1 MLRVAQISFHH
12 DAAERR
18 PAELLDA
25 WPTLTQLA
33 VSARDGGAQVQ
44 VYQASWHVE
53 RIEHAGVAL
62 HFGPFEGGGL
72 RAAVA
77 GADVLHV
84 QGLGFA
90 RDVLRLAAVAQGR
103 PIVLQDRAD
112 RPPAPWR
119 RGLWRAAME
128 AARGLLFC
136 SWEQSLPFSQRGLI
150 SSGTRIYELP
160 GSSSQF
166 RPQDREEARQR
177 TGVHGHPALLWV
189 AHLDANKDPLSVLD
203 ALAIAAPQL
212 PDLQL
217 WCCFGRAPLMEA
229 VQARIDGDERLRGR
243 VHLLGAQPHARIEA
257 LMNAADFLVQGSHRE
272 ATGYSVVEAL
282 ACGLPPLVTDIPAFR
297 AVLGQTVWPALSPVA
312 HPSALAQALVAAHA
326 MDRLA
331 LRAAARARFDAA
343 LSPAALGQRL
353 VGVYRDVLS

>member
-18 PAELLDA
+18 PAELLQA

-33 VSARDGGAQVQ
+33 VSAHDGGAQVQ
-44 VYQASWHVE
+44 VFQASRHVE
-53 RIEHAGVAL
+53 RREHAGIPL
-62 HFGPFEGGGL
+62 HFGPLDGAAL
-72 RAAVA
+72 HAAVA

-90 RDVLRLAAVAQGR
+90 REVLRLAALAHGR

-150 SSGTRIYELP
+150 SAGTRIYELP

-166 RPQDREEARQR
+166 RPQDREAARRR
-177 TGVHGHPALLWV
+177 TGLHGNPGLLWV

-203 ALAIAAPQL
+203 ALAVAAPQL

-217 WCCFGRAPLMEA
+217 WCCFGRAPLMESM
-229 VQARIDGDERLRGR
+229 QARIDGDARLRGR
-243 VHLLGAQPHARIEA
+243 VHLLGAQPHAQIEVW
-257 LMNAADFLVQGSHRE
+257 MNAADFLVQGSHRE

-297 AVLGQTVWPALSPVA
+297 AVLGETAWPALWPVA
-312 HPSALAQALVAAHA
+312 QPSALAQALVASHA
-326 MDRLA
+326 MDRPT
-331 LRAAARARFDAA
+331 LREAARARFESA